1 MFTFTIF
8 FPGLPNLSTQS
19 RFAQNWYT
27 TVQMDLK
34 YHLGTDSGGCYE
46 YSLVN
51 NSLFSIKAKTFAYWF
66 IFLFSVFGTPAL
78 AGRVQ

>member
-1 MFTFTIF
+1 MYMFTFTIF
-8 FPGLPNLSTQS
+8 FPGLLNLGTQS

-27 TVQMDLK
+27 TVQVDLK

-51 NSLFSIKAKTFAYWF
+51 NS
-66 IFLFSVFGTPAL
+66 
-78 AGRVQ
+78 